1 MATSVKHAV
10 QEEGVTTLRIVV
22 GFLIMVAL
30 VGCSQT
36 NRMSSDKANKGAIE
50 PGPGKQGVQ
59 ATPPPSCPDTAAP
72 IDKTK
77 LQACLNGLQFDAV
90 AAVGDE
96 QRLLVHEPGAGAKCH
111 GSDTTHSC
119 RHGPLAKIE
128 PVKEDSARDT
138 TALNQGVIIAKLFLR
153 SGETESYPKLGL
165 APKDTTYWWIRR
177 LTATT
182 ALSMYVRRSKGSV
195 VHTPLD
201 TITIELHPD
210 GTFQQGL
217 ARFIWDDN
225 DETTQGRCGSG
236 CCKP

>member
-10 QEEGVTTLRIVV
+10 QGEGVTTIQIVL
-22 GFLIMVAL
+22 GALIMVAL
-30 VGCSQT
+30 VGCGGPGPIV
-36 NRMSSDKANKGAIE
+36 KE
-50 PGPGKQGVQ
+50 PGPTKGAAPVD
-59 ATPPPSCPDTAAP
+59 TIPPPPCASTAAP
-72 IDKTK
+72 TDTTK
-77 LQACLNGLQFDAV
+77 LGGCLQGLHFDAV

-128 PVKEDSARDT
+128 PVKEDSVRDT
-138 TALNQGVIIAKLFLR
+138 TALNQGAIIARLFLR
-153 SGETESYPKLGL
+153 SEPTDSYPKLGL
-165 APKDTTYWWIRR
+165 FQTDTTYWWIQRKS
-177 LTATT
+177 ATT
-182 ALSMYVRRSKGSV
+182 ALSMYVRRSGDSV

-201 TITIELHPD
+201 TITIELHPP
-210 GTFQQGL
+210 GTFKQGL

-225 DETTQGRCGSG
+225 DETTQGRCGTG